1 MIIMET
7 LVITL
12 MMKIKIQL
20 RTIIVMMLH
29 MLKPEDI
36 PAQNE
41 KPL

>member
-12 MMKIKIQL
+12 MMRIKIQL

-29 MLKPEDI
+29 MLKPKDI
-36 PAQNE
+36 PAQIE